1 MNNLVIRRLAAF
13 TQIMAGRARQALDER
28 NRQRG
33 ASVVE
38 WVVISAVVLAIVLV
52 VGGLLKAA
60 LTQGATNVSNSVTSN
75 TN

>member
-1 MNNLVIRRLAAF
+1 MNNLAIRRLAAI
-13 TQIMAGRARQALDER
+13 THLLAGRARRALDER

-33 ASVVE
+33 ASVIE
-38 WVVISAVVLAIVLV
+38 WVVISAVVLGIAIA
-52 VGGLLKAA
+52 VGVILKNA

>member
-1 MNNLVIRRLAAF
+1 MNNIAIRRLAAL
-13 TQIMAGRARQALDER
+13 THILVGRARQALDER

-38 WVVISAVVLAIVLV
+38 WVLISALVLGIGIAVGAII
-52 VGGLLKAA
+52 KSA
-60 LTQGATNVSNSVTSN
+60 LETGANHVSDTVNSN